1 MNRDIMRKALLMQ
14 IKSLASLAAE
24 RVPTFEFDFSDEEL
38 NQLDDVSLKSF
49 IVTFT
54 RSCMRRLLS
63 ETTPHKGAGS
73 NPDRGVISY
82 SEVAF
87 HA

>member
-38 NQLDDVSLKSF
+38 NQLDDVSLKKLH
-49 IVTFT
+49 
-54 RSCMRRLLS
+54 RHL
-63 ETTPHKGAGS
+63 H
-73 NPDRGVISY
+73 
-82 SEVAF
+82 EVVYAPP
-87 HA
+87 AK